1 MIRRV
6 MLGLAVTIAMVTGG
20 TAQNSKSSA
29 MDEVLNYASR
39 PPSDYTADFRA
50 KFAQT
55 LVNYCQDILN
65 ALPTNTPAEDAWV
78 TSEEKTGNGAKI
90 QRLIN
95 SKEYS
100 RSALKNTFSECKDTA
115 TILIELIHEYSNK
128 ESETFSRLEA
138 GQFIKLALNF
148 NTFLEP
154 YSSKVELNKDVKFAL
169 GDLQLHVVRTG
180 LLRAARAVLQGVHK

>member
-115 TILIELIHEYSNK
+115 TILIELIHEYSDK

-154 YSSKVELNKDVKFAL
+154 HSSKVELNKDVKFAL

-180 LLRAARAVLQGVHK
+180 LLRAAREL